1 MGETQGMTYNSHL
14 YLGSVLY
21 PVIREKWGIPLS
33 KKRFL
38 YGCVKPDVTSLF
50 IRHPHFWK
58 YSKKFFFRKIRKL
71 SRHRLSPEKKNKKF
85 SEELG
90 VVLHYAADFF
100 TAAHNI
106 SPNKLPAH
114 IDFEARLY
122 RNLLRTVSTDSVRR
136 RFRFAEELP
145 GLSGDTGNCVPLI
158 EEITRLH
165 KSYRADMG
173 NAPAD
178 INRIIHASILITSA
192 IMNATTGEEETQAR
206 ISV

>member
-1 MGETQGMTYNSHL
+1 MTYNSHL

-71 SRHRLSPEKKNKKF
+71 SARRLSPEKKNKKF
-85 SEELG
+85 SEDLG

-114 IDFEARLY
+114 IEFESRLY
-122 RNLLRTVSTDSVRR
+122 RALLRTVSTDAVRR
-136 RFRFAEELP
+136 RFRFVEELP

-158 EEITRLH
+158 EEIARLH
-165 KSYRADMG
+165 KTYRADMG
-173 NAPAD
+173 NVQAD
-178 INRIIHASILITSA
+178 INRIVHASILIASA
-192 IMNATTGEEETQAR
+192 IMSAAVDEAEEPAR